1 MVALRSKPAIT
12 TPQQCSRMVY
22 LANNKP
28 TVKVT
33 VDLQRRLP
41 VVLVN
46 QESGEVV
53 THGLFSYLLGPSV
66 YVLVASPFARLYY
79 IVQGDQCSCPEGE
92 ECEHVQEAMLCG
104 AIRNGRLVQITWYD
118 LTPDEKR
125 AAYDALY
132 EIYA

>member
-1 MVALRSKPAIT
+1 MVALRKPAIT
-12 TPQQCSRMVY
+12 TPQHCSRMVY
-22 LANNKP
+22 CASNKP
-28 TVKVT
+28 TIKIT

-53 THGLFSYLLGPSV
+53 THGLFSYLMGPSV
-66 YVLVASPFARLYY
+66 YVLVASHLPRLYY
-79 IVQGDQCSCPEGE
+79 IVQGDRCSCPEGE
-92 ECEHVQEAMLCG
+92 GCEHVQEGQLCG
-104 AIRNGRLVQITWYD
+104 AMRNGKLVQVTWYD
-118 LTPDEKR
+118 LTPAEKR